1 MKRYQ
6 IYYRLVD
13 ISFAITAFWLA
24 FKVLGL
30 FAPGIP
36 DRIPLLRPIWDV
48 VFPFN
53 ILFAIVL
60 VLARRMRDE
69 HAERVW
75 QITARRF
82 VNFIMVAPLLAC
94 AAIALFVDDIRR
106 HAAEFLP
113 AGLNEILQ
121 EEPSQLTVFIGGI
134 GATMVLATVL
144 IPQLFVVFYRWGLW
158 RDSR

>member
-13 ISFAITAFWLA
+13 VSFWITAVWLA
-24 FKVLGL
+24 SKTLGL
-30 FAPGIP
+30 FVPGIT

-60 VLARRMRDE
+60 VLARRLRDE

-75 QITARRF
+75 QATARRF

-94 AAIALFVDDIRR
+94 AAIVLFIDEIRR
-106 HAAEFLP
+106 HSADYLP
-113 AGLNEILQ
+113 AGLVEILQ
-121 EEPSQLTVFIGGI
+121 KESSPIIVFISGI

-144 IPQLFVVFYRWGLW
+144 IPQLFVLFYKWGLW

>member
-1 MKRYQ
+1 MRRYQ
-6 IYYRLVD
+6 VYYRLVD

-30 FAPGIP
+30 FVPGIS
-36 DRIPLLRPIWDV
+36 DRIPLIRHTWNM
-48 VFPFN
+48 VFPLN
-53 ILFAIVL
+53 ILFAIAL

-75 QITARRF
+75 QVTARRF
-82 VNFIMVAPLLAC
+82 VNFIVVAPLLAC
-94 AAIALFVDDIRR
+94 AAIVFFIDVIRR
-106 HAAEFLP
+106 HAAEYLP
-113 AGLNEILQ
+113 AGLIEIMQNE
-121 EEPSQLTVFIGGI
+121 PGQLSVFIGGI

-144 IPQLFVVFYRWGLW
+144 IPQLFIVFYKWSLW